1 MLTWGVHP
9 TQAEPYD
16 TIDTM
21 IEAALKAAHSSGLV
35 AVGDKVVLVGGSP
48 SAPPGNTDFL
58 RVVRLS

>member
-9 TQAEPYD
+9 RQTAPYE
-16 TIDTM
+16 TIDAM
-21 IEAALKAAHSSGLV
+21 IEAALQTARSSGLV
-35 AVGDKVVLVGGSP
+35 TVGDKVVLVGGSP